1 MSILSDE
8 DYMQRAIALAVEA
21 QKNGE
26 VPVGAV
32 VVDVNGD
39 VIGEGANA
47 TISRHDVTAHAEI
60 LALRAAGQ
68 HMRNYRL
75 PGCSL
80 YVTLEPCTM
89 CLGAIFH
96 ARLSRVMFATADP
109 KTGACGSAVDLAN
122 HSKLNHHTQIHQ
134 GVLKE
139 ACSHML
145 SQFFKQKR
153 QKVV

>member
-1 MSILSDE
+1 MAILSDE
-8 DYMQRAIALAVEA
+8 EYMQRAVALALEA
-21 QKNGE
+21 QNNGE

-32 VVDVNGD
+32 LVDAMGE

-47 TISRHDVTAHAEI
+47 TITRHDVTAHAEI
-60 LALRAAGQ
+60 LALRVAGQ
-68 HMRNYRL
+68 HMNNYRL

-80 YVTLEPCTM
+80 YVTLEPCAM

-96 ARLSRVMFATADP
+96 ARLSRVMFATPDP
-109 KTGACGSAVDLAN
+109 KTGACGSAINLAN
-122 HSKLNHHTQIHQ
+122 QSNLNHHTQIDQ
-134 GVLKE
+134 GVLKDK
-139 ACSHML
+139 CSQML